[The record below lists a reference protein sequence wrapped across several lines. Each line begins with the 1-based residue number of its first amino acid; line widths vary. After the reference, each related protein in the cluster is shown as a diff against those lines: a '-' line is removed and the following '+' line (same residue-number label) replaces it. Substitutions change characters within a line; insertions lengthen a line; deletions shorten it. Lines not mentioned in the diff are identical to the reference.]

1 MYKPRQERPY
11 RPPLPG
17 SDSRRGSMVPAFAR
31 KNCRVRHP
39 ALFRGNWCGL
49 RESPRRRNALRFYC
63 PARSNE
69 GAGGTG
75 QDILVER
82 NCLRDA
88 ASDDARRG
96 AQGGPGAAAPGA
108 FWGLLT
114 ARKSPPPEA
123 APAGAATAAATRG
136 RFAARTRD
144 ARYLR
149 SVRLVWACSESGVQ
163 HGRPYRPPLRRGR
176 GAAEGAGWRADVG
189 IGPYGV
195 PASPAPRR
203 RQRPGAFHNP
213 PAGGTNGTAP
223 A

>member
-1 MYKPRQERPY
+1 MYKTRQERPY

-17 SDSRRGSMVPAFAR
+17 SDSRRGSMVPPRRRGGLYGRPYGEDGAFAR

-108 FWGLLT
+108 FWGLF
-114 ARKSPPPEA
+114 RGEKSPA
-123 APAGAATAAATRG
+123 GGSPAGAATAAATRG

-149 SVRLVWACSESGVQ
+149 SRCVTAGAGESPASGRLLAAPTART
-163 HGRPYRPPLRRGR
+163 GRGGRRRLAGRCRHRPLRSACVTR
-176 GAAEGAGWRADVG
+176 
-189 IGPYGV
+189 
-195 PASPAPRR
+195 
-203 RQRPGAFHNP
+203 
-213 PAGGTNGTAP
+213 TAP
-223 A
+223 QATPWRVP